1 MTILFPYYIKTE
13 YKFNEEWKGNSEKVK
28 VMLKN
33 SQNRAEMMTE
43 KSKSLLRLIMKEK
56 QDTLFEKTL
65 LLYLLLYIFNI

>member
-1 MTILFPYYIKTE
+1 
-13 YKFNEEWKGNSEKVK
+13 
-28 VMLKN
+28 MLKN